1 MIEGR
6 PSTTAFHV
14 AAARAAHLRFDSAP
28 YVLEDVHA
36 ERLLDEE
43 GLAQIDTFAND
54 GPWILLENRLFLV
67 LRARHAEERLA
78 AAYARGVRQY
88 VILGAGLD
96 SFAWRQPEGFE
107 DLQVFEVDH
116 PSTQRWKADRLA
128 TLGWPVPENTQ
139 LVECDFEKQ
148 TASEALHA
156 TRFDPS
162 QPAVVSWMGVIYY
175 LERETADLAL
185 RDLSGLLAPGSELIF
200 DSMFP
205 WEVLPPRYHEIRE
218 AMGQFL
224 KGAGE
229 PHINRYD
236 REDIIAATVA
246 AGFSRAALA
255 ETKDLADAYA
265 PTTDS
270 ERPLSERFTLVVAE
284 R

>member
-14 AAARAAHLRFDSAP
+14 AAARAAHLKFDAAP

-36 ERLLDEE
+36 ARLLDEE
-43 GLAQIDTFAND
+43 GLAQIDTFSND
-54 GPWILLENRLFLV
+54 GPWILLENRLFLC
-67 LRARHAEERLA
+67 LRARHVEERLA

-96 SFAWRQPEGFE
+96 SFAWRQPEGLE
-107 DLQVFEVDH
+107 DLSIFEVDH
-116 PSTQRWKADRLA
+116 PSTQRWKAARLDS
-128 TLGWPVPENTQ
+128 LGWPVPTNTE

-148 TASEALHA
+148 TASEALGA

-175 LERETADLAL
+175 LERATADLAL
-185 RDLSGLLAPGSELIF
+185 RDLAGIMAPGSELIF

-205 WEVLPPRYHEIRE
+205 WDELPKRYHEIRE

-229 PHINRYD
+229 PHINRYS
-236 REDIIAATVA
+236 RNEIIDSALA
-246 AGFSRAALA
+246 AGFSRASLA
-255 ETKDLADAYA
+255 ETKDLVEAYA
-265 PTTDS
+265 GAIGEPK
-270 ERPLSERFTLVVAE
+270 LSERFTLVVAE